1 MTKKQFYI
9 ILSVLFV
16 AILIFSN
23 PSEEVHIQSV
33 KTKLKMAFK
42 KKMSSE
48 IVKNQNDTFSSLGN
62 GLGLLL
68 GDSFIDKLTDGLVT
82 RKNFFLFSLT
92 NADFKGEEKTIGFG
106 ILGNV
111 FLTDK
116 IENVFKENDEN
127 EIKNDEKSESETSN
141 ENDVTDED
149 FKNSL
154 QLNNQN
160 SDKYEFTADM
170 LIDRNNSSISFYID
184 NKDEYCYGEI
194 TKFTNE
200 VNPKNNY
207 HSADLTI
214 KISKSNQYLI
224 DEGYKNGDEILID
237 LDAEAIG
244 FNGKSKMCETCAE
257 DFKELIKVG
266 RKIKFKTTITTGA
279 GSSGGGAIWGLI
291 YINKN
296 E

>member
-1 MTKKQFYI
+1 
-9 ILSVLFV
+9 
-16 AILIFSN
+16 
-23 PSEEVHIQSV
+23 
-33 KTKLKMAFK
+33 
-42 KKMSSE
+42 
-48 IVKNQNDTFSSLGN
+48 
-62 GLGLLL
+62 
-68 GDSFIDKLTDGLVT
+68 
-82 RKNFFLFSLT
+82 
-92 NADFKGEEKTIGFG
+92 
-106 ILGNV
+106 
-111 FLTDK
+111 
-116 IENVFKENDEN
+116 
-127 EIKNDEKSESETSN
+127 
-141 ENDVTDED
+141 
-149 FKNSL
+149 
-154 QLNNQN
+154 
-160 SDKYEFTADM
+160 M